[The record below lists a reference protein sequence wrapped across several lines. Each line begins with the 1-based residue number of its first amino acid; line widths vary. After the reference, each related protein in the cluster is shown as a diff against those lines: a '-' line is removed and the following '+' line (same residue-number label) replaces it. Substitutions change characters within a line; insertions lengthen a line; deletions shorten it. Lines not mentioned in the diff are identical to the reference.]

1 MKRKRKRSYGSYNR
15 KKREEAVKVYQ
26 ERGWREAIAVCH
38 VPRNTLY
45 RWVARQ
51 KTGEANWA
59 EMHSKRPKRLARR
72 KVTLELERQ
81 IIALRQAKTLY
92 KQIPSKLPCKLAI
105 STICRVWLASCKRQ
119 QGLPNCKTKTGN
131 KA

>member
-1 MKRKRKRSYGSYNR
+1 MKRKKKRSYGAYSC
-15 KKREEAVKVYQ
+15 KQREEAVKVYQ
-26 ERGWREAIAVCH
+26 EQGWKQAIAGCC

-45 RWVARQ
+45 NWVARQ
-51 KTGEANWA
+51 KSGEQNWA
-59 EMHSKRPKRLARR
+59 EMHSKRPNRLANR

-92 KQIPSKLPCKLAI
+92 KQIRELLPCALAY

-119 QGLPNCKTKTGN
+119 QGLPNCKAKTDN